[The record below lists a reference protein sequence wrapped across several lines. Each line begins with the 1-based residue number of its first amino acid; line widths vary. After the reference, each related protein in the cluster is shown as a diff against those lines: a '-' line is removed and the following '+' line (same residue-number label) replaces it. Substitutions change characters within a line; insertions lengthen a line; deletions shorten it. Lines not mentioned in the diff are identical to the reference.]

1 MNRKQKWL
9 TALALA
15 AAGVGISF
23 YIAARELGKRF
34 EPFLRAQAIDYLS
47 KRFDSHVELA
57 MLHVRLTGT
66 SPVRMLLTRGRGGI
80 ARVEGAGIELRH
92 RDRQDVPPMLVIRKF
107 AFDVDM
113 ASLVDGRP
121 RVRIVTL
128 DGVDVNVPP
137 AGQRPSQPEGGG
149 GPSAVIEKVLIRDAK
164 LAILPADR
172 TKVPLRFDIHSL
184 ALTSS
189 GPGMPMRYEAT
200 LTNPKPPGAIRS
212 SGTFGPWVA
221 GEPGNTPIAGE
232 YDFQKADLGVFPS
245 IAGILN
251 SQGRFEGTLDSLHA
265 HGEATVTDFRLKR
278 AGNAVPLRT
287 RFEVQVDG
295 TNGNTHLQPVQVTL
309 GSTHF
314 TTSGAVIRHEGDRRR
329 SIGLEVAMP
338 HGNLRD
344 ILRLAMKGA
353 PFMEGRLA
361 LHTKI
366 DIPPLSG
373 SVSEKLKL
381 DGRFEVSDAKFLQ
394 SRIQDKLDEL
404 SRKGQGQPK
413 NEAIDEVVSGMAGSF
428 RLEDQV
434 ISFRSLAFRVP
445 GADVELAGS
454 YDMGADAI
462 DFHGAL
468 KLDAKVSQT
477 QTGWKHWVLKPVD
490 PFFAK
495 NGAGTF
501 LKIKVDGNSGEPKF
515 GLDRRKNVA
524 DN

>member
-1 MNRKQKWL
+1 
-9 TALALA
+9 
-15 AAGVGISF
+15 
-23 YIAARELGKRF
+23 
-34 EPFLRAQAIDYLS
+34 
-47 KRFDSHVELA
+47 
-57 MLHVRLTGT
+57 
-66 SPVRMLLTRGRGGI
+66 
-80 ARVEGAGIELRH
+80 
-92 RDRQDVPPMLVIRKF
+92 
-107 AFDVDM
+107 
-113 ASLVDGRP
+113 
-121 RVRIVTL
+121 
-128 DGVDVNVPP
+128 
-137 AGQRPSQPEGGG
+137 
-149 GPSAVIEKVLIRDAK
+149 
-164 LAILPADR
+164 
-172 TKVPLRFDIHSL
+172 
-184 ALTSS
+184 
-189 GPGMPMRYEAT
+189 
-200 LTNPKPPGAIRS
+200 
-212 SGTFGPWVA
+212 
-221 GEPGNTPIAGE
+221 
-232 YDFQKADLGVFPS
+232 
-245 IAGILN
+245 
-251 SQGRFEGTLDSLHA
+251 
-265 HGEATVTDFRLKR
+265 
-278 AGNAVPLRT
+278 
-287 RFEVQVDG
+287 
-295 TNGNTHLQPVQVTL
+295 
-309 GSTHF
+309 
-314 TTSGAVIRHEGDRRR
+314 
-329 SIGLEVAMP
+329 MP